1 LSRTVKSR
9 ISGLVQGVGYRA
21 WAAGEARRRGL
32 KGWVRNRTDGTV
44 EALFSGPNDVVI
56 DMMMAC
62 YLGPPGSK
70 VTEVVSDPSKDD
82 PGDGF
87 EVRETA

>member
-1 LSRTVKSR
+1 
-9 ISGLVQGVGYRA
+9 VGYRA

-44 EALFSGPNDVVI
+44 EALFSGPNDMVI

-70 VTEVVSDPSKDD
+70 VTEVVSDPSKDE

>member
-1 LSRTVKSR
+1 M
-9 ISGLVQGVGYRA
+9 GYRA

-44 EALFSGPNDVVI
+44 EALFSGPNDMVI

-70 VTEVVSDPSKDD
+70 VTEVVSDPSKDE